1 MNSTPGNLKN
11 LKSLWVNYNQLNG
24 IPATLEF
31 CESLEGIYAHGNQ
44 IEFLSTALCKI
55 PKLKHLG
62 VGRNRFQ
69 LKFIHLQ
76 LTFVKS

>member
-1 MNSTPGNLKN
+1 M
-11 LKSLWVNYNQLNG
+11 KSLWVNYNQLNG

-44 IEFLSTALCKI
+44 IEFLSTALCRI

-62 VGRNRFQ
+62 VGRNRYDYVALVGISFYFYCTKVNIDE
-69 LKFIHLQ
+69 L
-76 LTFVKS
+76 